1 MGKMRRF
8 LKNNEGFALILT
20 ILIISLIVTLT
31 LQFNA
36 SMRSDLYAASNLR
49 DSIKL
54 GYIAKSGF
62 NWALAILSV
71 DALESDF
78 DSIHDPWMY
87 AKALSSYSTSIFEEG
102 RFEVEIMDH
111 SGKIQI
117 NQLVDKDGKYNNKQ
131 KDLLTRFL
139 NSKQFG
145 LEPQDV
151 ANIVDAIKDWMDG
164 DNDTD
169 FGAEN
174 AYYQTLEKPYS
185 CKNAPLDSLEEL
197 LLIRGITKELF
208 YGTEDKPGIRHYL
221 SIHGDGKINI
231 NTADPLV
238 LASLSDQ
245 MDEDMVQNMVTYRMD
260 EENNL
265 KDLQWYKQ
273 VPEMSHV
280 TIDPLLVT
288 TVSTYFEIR
297 SEGFKDA
304 MRKGVRGMVERREGS
319 FRILSWNIL

>member
-1 MGKMRRF
+1 MKSF
-8 LKNNEGFALILT
+8 LKNDEGFALILT

-31 LQFNA
+31 LQFNS
-36 SMRSDLYAASNLR
+36 SMRSHLYAAANLR

-54 GYIAKSGF
+54 GCIAKSGF
-62 NWALAILSV
+62 NCALAILSE
-71 DALESDF
+71 DALESAF
-78 DSIHDPWMY
+78 DSIHEPWMV
-87 AKALSSYSTSIFEEG
+87 AKALSSNSTSIFEEG
-102 RFEVEIMDH
+102 RFVVEIMDH
-111 SGKIQI
+111 SGRIQI
-117 NQLVDKDGKYNNKQ
+117 NKLVDKNGKYNNKQ

-139 NSKQFG
+139 NSTKFG
-145 LEPQDV
+145 LEPEDV
-151 ANIVDAIKDWMDG
+151 AIIVDAIKDWIDR

-174 AYYQTLEKPYS
+174 SYYQTLEEPYS

-197 LLIRGITKELF
+197 LLIRGITKELL
-208 YGTEDKPGIRHYL
+208 YGREDQPGIRHYL

-265 KDLQWYKQ
+265 KDPQWYKQ

-280 TIDPLLVT
+280 TIDPHLIT
-288 TVSTYFEIR
+288 TVSTHFEVR
-297 SEGFKDA
+297 SEGFKAA
-304 MRKGVRGMVERREGS
+304 MRKGVRGMVERRGGIL
-319 FRILSWNIL
+319 RILSWHIL